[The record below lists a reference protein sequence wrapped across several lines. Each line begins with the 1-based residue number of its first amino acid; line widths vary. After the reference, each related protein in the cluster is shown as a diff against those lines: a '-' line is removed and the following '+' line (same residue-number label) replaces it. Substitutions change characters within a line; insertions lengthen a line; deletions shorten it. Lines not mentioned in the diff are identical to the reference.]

1 MSGEEEEEEGHTLRG
16 RSLRMR
22 MVRKSL
28 RSSSTLTPSCR
39 SSDMM
44 LTTAP
49 GHHNGKRREGSM
61 VNHRLLEEQCNLRAK
76 RMGELPVNSSLCS
89 PAVGK
94 RCNNSRQPNA
104 QPCLWQ

>member
-1 MSGEEEEEEGHTLRG
+1 MGVEGKEIDELRTGSFALVRVLIMSGEEEGHTLRG

-39 SSDMM
+39 SSDTM

-49 GHHNGKRREGSM
+49 GHHNDKGG
-61 VNHRLLEEQCNLRAK
+61 V
-76 RMGELPVNSSLCS
+76 CS
-89 PAVGK
+89 IVAYS
-94 RCNNSRQPNA
+94 RNNA
-104 QPCLWQ
+104 TIE